1 MRLCPRAPHA
11 SLATAQ
17 FASILV
23 AFHDVP
29 PAAIA
34 PPIYPIPM
42 RPNLQIT
49 TPTVNYTTYISDSQP
64 QQLDPQCCH
73 AFIWPT
79 RKKIECPTPDNWYH
93 NVAKSTEG
101 SPKCKLYLKFRIRY
115 VLSIGGCRSKQND
128 FWVCWPPWIEH
139 VKCCLIGIKEHLCK
153 SDLTVHTF
161 RTASCCSTTHRKR
174 CALLRRRSI
183 LYVIAFPIFPYLCL
197 LRGFLLGVLR
207 TCGYMPSLQVWWPN

>member
-29 PAAIA
+29 PAASLLLSIQYQCQYESYY
-34 PPIYPIPM
+34 II

-93 NVAKSTEG
+93 NVAMSTEG

-128 FWVCWPPWIEH
+128 F
-139 VKCCLIGIKEHLCK
+139 
-153 SDLTVHTF
+153 
-161 RTASCCSTTHRKR
+161 
-174 CALLRRRSI
+174 
-183 LYVIAFPIFPYLCL
+183 
-197 LRGFLLGVLR
+197 
-207 TCGYMPSLQVWWPN
+207 

>member
-29 PAAIA
+29 PAASLLLSIQYQCQYESYY
-34 PPIYPIPM
+34 II

-49 TPTVNYTTYISDSQP
+49 TPTVNYTTYISDS

-139 VKCCLIGIKEHLCK
+139 VNAVWLALRNICVKAIWPFTHSARPLVVPRRIASVALCC
-153 SDLTVHTF
+153 D
-161 RTASCCSTTHRKR
+161 
-174 CALLRRRSI
+174 
-183 LYVIAFPIFPYLCL
+183 
-197 LRGFLLGVLR
+197 GVLYCTWLHFQYFR
-207 TCGYMPSLQVWWPN
+207 IYVYFEGSCSVS

>member
-1 MRLCPRAPHA
+1 MWLCPRAPHA
-11 SLATAQ
+11 SLTTAQ

-29 PAAIA
+29 PAASLLLSIQYQCQYESYY
-34 PPIYPIPM
+34 II

-49 TPTVNYTTYISDSQP
+49 TPTVNYTTYISDS

-93 NVAKSTEG
+93 NVAMSTEG
-101 SPKCKLYLKFRIRY
+101 SPKCKLYVKFRIRY

-139 VKCCLIGIKEHLCK
+139 VNAVWLALRNICVKAIWPFTHSARPLVVPRRIASVALCC
-153 SDLTVHTF
+153 D
-161 RTASCCSTTHRKR
+161 
-174 CALLRRRSI
+174 
-183 LYVIAFPIFPYLCL
+183 
-197 LRGFLLGVLR
+197 GVLYCMWLHFQYFR
-207 TCGYMPSLQVWWPN
+207 IYVYLEGSCSVS